1 MDGHIKEN
9 KIFGATMED
18 MRIVRKRMGKGLT
31 VMISILLIEM
41 INWLEKNSTY
51 VTEKNVKKMN
61 PKGGKG
67 KAETT
72 KVGLSNKNH
81 QDKSAQEAVEV
92 TDLDVEPRFQLELI
106 QWININRMLE

>member
-1 MDGHIKEN
+1 
-9 KIFGATMED
+9 
-18 MRIVRKRMGKGLT
+18 
-31 VMISILLIEM
+31 
-41 INWLEKNSTY
+41 
-51 VTEKNVKKMN
+51 MN

-92 TDLDVEPRFQLELI
+92 IDLDVEPRFQLELI